1 MFLRRLTFFD
11 DLRKVEESSDGT
23 LISTGE
29 NVVKVY
35 AGEYHSVALTD
46 KGNVYTWGLNNRGQL
61 GLGYDPS
68 VRDMVM
74 SPERVTLTDSNAKTV
89 ELTDIVKVSV
99 GTYHTVALS
108 RSGIVYA
115 WGME

>member
-1 MFLRRLTFFD
+1 MTASGRAHTIVLKQDGSVWAFGSNTYGQLGIGTADNVIQNVPQRLTFFD

-46 KGNVYTWGLNNRGQL
+46 KSNVYT
-61 GLGYDPS
+61 
-68 VRDMVM
+68 
-74 SPERVTLTDSNAKTV
+74 
-89 ELTDIVKVSV
+89 
-99 GTYHTVALS
+99 
-108 RSGIVYA
+108 
-115 WGME
+115 